1 MSNIPDDEE
10 DEECAEVEGK
20 AKCEV
25 AEVLFVDMEITK
37 VEAISFA
44 GNNLTR
50 KNLLDPGENT
60 FVVKGLCEAQGRP
73 PADTCAGVDQV
84 YQPMDT
90 WTSELG
96 QDPSYEEDDAQAS
109 RL

>member
-25 AEVLFVDMEITK
+25 AEVLLVDMEITK
-37 VEAISFA
+37 VEAISLA

-60 FVVKGLCEAQGRP
+60 FVVKTLCEEQGCP
-73 PADTCAGVDQV
+73 PADTSVR
-84 YQPMDT
+84 M
-90 WTSELG
+90 L
-96 QDPSYEEDDAQAS
+96 EEHMLWMVWAII
-109 RL
+109 RLLQTKINSV

>member
-1 MSNIPDDEE
+1 MSKIPDVEE

-25 AEVLFVDMEITK
+25 AEVLLVDMEITK

-50 KNLLDPGENT
+50 KNLLDPGENI
-60 FVVKGLCEAQGRP
+60 FVV
-73 PADTCAGVDQV
+73 
-84 YQPMDT
+84 
-90 WTSELG
+90 SE
-96 QDPSYEEDDAQAS
+96 EEKILPENEMAINIAHELVEDVLKTLFKQFGG
-109 RL
+109 